1 MSRLIILLLGLTLFL
16 PTLATAGQAQPAQLQ
31 AVAAALEM
39 AYPSIPLKQLNPTPI
54 EGVFEIITQ
63 KDEILYFAPRTSHIL
78 VGELWSSSGQ
88 NLTRESK
95 NQLMTKKLALFPLD
109 KALKIGDGPNQVVE
123 VSDPDCPFCR
133 DGSAFFSA
141 RADVTRYI
149 FLFPLDRLHPQADG
163 KARYILSAEDPEA
176 AYEEVFSGAF
186 DKQPLPEFQD
196 NGQLDSHRQ
205 IVNSVGIH
213 STPRYWINGN
223 FVSGSNLKEFE
234 KLLDK

>member
-16 PTLATAGQAQPAQLQ
+16 PTLVTAGQAQPAQLQ

-163 KARYILSAEDPEA
+163 KARYILSAEDP
-176 AYEEVFSGAF
+176 
-186 DKQPLPEFQD
+186 KPLTKKSSVVPSTSSRCRNF
-196 NGQLDSHRQ
+196 R
-205 IVNSVGIH
+205 ITANSTVTARS
-213 STPRYWINGN
+213 STASASTAPPAT
-223 FVSGSNLKEFE
+223 GSTATSSPAPT
-234 KLLDK
+234 